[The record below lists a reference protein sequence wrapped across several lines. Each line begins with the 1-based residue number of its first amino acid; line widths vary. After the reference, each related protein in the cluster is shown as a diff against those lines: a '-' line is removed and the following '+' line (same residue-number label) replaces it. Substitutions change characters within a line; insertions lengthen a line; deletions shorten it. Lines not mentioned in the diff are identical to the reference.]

1 MELSQEVDGAERERA
16 VPPRMSPL
24 EPVRV
29 DEVELV
35 RGLDVEQ
42 RAGCVLMTVP
52 AMSAMGKAPLFE
64 QRETVTSAVGPTE
77 EVGSVVGDAEPA
89 QADVDVEAGSGGAQ
103 SVGGASEPVAA
114 DLNKAFAQV
123 RCLGLRL

>member
-1 MELSQEVDGAERERA
+1 
-16 VPPRMSPL
+16 MSPL

-29 DEVELV
+29 DELQLA
-35 RGLDVEQ
+35 RGLDAEQ

-77 EVGSVVGDAEPA
+77 EVASTVGDAEPA
-89 QADVDVEAGSGGAQ
+89 QADVEVEAGSGGAQ

-123 RCLGLRL
+123 ICLGLRL